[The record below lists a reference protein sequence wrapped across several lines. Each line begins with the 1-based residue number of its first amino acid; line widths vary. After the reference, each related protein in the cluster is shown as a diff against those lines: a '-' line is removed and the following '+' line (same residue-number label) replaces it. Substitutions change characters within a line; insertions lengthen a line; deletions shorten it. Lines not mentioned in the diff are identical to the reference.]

1 MCVLVGKNERFLE
14 NVANLDSDEL
24 SSEESSL
31 ESEEE
36 SLESDEKDTSV
47 RLNYDEIELSTCVPG
62 SCQPPST
69 LALV

>member
-1 MCVLVGKNERFLE
+1 MCVLVAKNERFLE
-14 NVANLDSDEL
+14 NVADLDSDEL

-47 RLNYDEIELSTCVPG
+47 CLNDHMID
-62 SCQPPST
+62 
-69 LALV
+69 

>member
-1 MCVLVGKNERFLE
+1 MCVWVGKNERFLE

-47 RLNYDEIELSTCVPG
+47 RFNYDEIDIIIW
-62 SCQPPST
+62 
-69 LALV
+69 